1 MKFNFAYSNLW
12 SNLKFNAA
20 SSTSKLAN
28 GLNWRIRKDTSPLVY
43 KNNRYKSVVV
53 HAAKQLLM
61 SELQGELN
69 KLIPKFKKHYEDSLR
84 EVVLKQQSANRQTLI
99 KDQQTQ
105 AEKWGQVETSDGH
118 TIIARD
124 AYGTAVKEALMLYYE
139 GEDTIRVID
148 NAATTN
154 GGKEQVFDTKTVCHI
169 DLSPQVSV
177 SSSKNIVMTQVQGR
191 DYTRKEL
198 VSGGDLQFSVSGNIV
213 SNEMG
218 VYPTNAVKKFVKVME
233 YNGILKVNFMMFE
246 PFGVTQVIVKN
257 YSLGQQTYKNIQ
269 PYSFD
274 CVAVETDD
282 EIRVTTDTISVL
294 NKELTLSPMNK
305 WYKLILDN
313 KLASMAANAVVNTA
327 TSSVE
332 NGVGAGLDAI
342 TTNI

>member
-1 MKFNFAYSNLW
+1 MKFNFW
-12 SNLKFNAA
+12 SRLKFNAV
-20 SSTSKLAN
+20 SSTSKLGN
-28 GLNWRIRKDTSPLVY
+28 GLNWRIRKDTSPLEY

-53 HAAKQLLM
+53 FAAKQLLM

-69 KLIPKFKKHYEDSLR
+69 KLIPKFKKRYEKSLR
-84 EVVLKQQSANRQTLI
+84 EVVLEQQSANHQALI
-99 KDQQTQ
+99 ENQQTQ
-105 AEKWGQVETSDGH
+105 AKKWGQVETSEGH
-118 TIIARD
+118 FIIARD

-139 GEDTIRVID
+139 GEDTIGVID
-148 NAATTN
+148 NAVNNAN
-154 GGKEQVFDTKTVCHI
+154 GRYSGVNFNTKTVCHI

-218 VYPTNAVKKFVKVME
+218 VYPTNAVKKFIKVME

-246 PFGVTQVIVKN
+246 PFGVTQVIVKS

-282 EIRVTTDTISVL
+282 EIKITTDTISVL

-327 TSSVE
+327 TSTVE